1 MFLLQVVVTNINL
14 WGVNMNE
21 EATLDVG
28 DDVSGV
34 SENETVEIVGVSEQ
48 SFNRNMGSI
57 SYLLEVQIVGLALIF
72 GALVAIS
79 FMRWFNVR

>member
-1 MFLLQVVVTNINL
+1 MS
-14 WGVNMNE
+14 E
-21 EATLDVG
+21 ETTLVAEG
-28 DDVSGV
+28 EASGV
-34 SENETVEIVGVSEQ
+34 SETEAVESVGVSEQ

-79 FMRWFNVR
+79 FMRWFHVR

>member
-1 MFLLQVVVTNINL
+1 
-14 WGVNMNE
+14 MNE
-21 EATLDVG
+21 ETIAEVG
-28 DDVSGV
+28 GAESGA

-48 SFNRNMGSI
+48 SFNRNMGSV

-79 FMRWFNVR
+79 FMRWFHVR

>member
-1 MFLLQVVVTNINL
+1 
-14 WGVNMNE
+14 MNE
-21 EATLDVG
+21 ETTLDTG
-28 DDVSGV
+28 GEVSGV
-34 SENETVEIVGVSEQ
+34 SETETVEIVGVSEQ

-57 SYLLEVQIVGLALIF
+57 SHLLEIQIVGLALIF

>member
-1 MFLLQVVVTNINL
+1 
-14 WGVNMNE
+14 MNE
-21 EATLDVG
+21 ETIAEVG
-28 DDVSGV
+28 GAESGV

-48 SFNRNMGSI
+48 SFNRNMGSL

-79 FMRWFNVR
+79 FMRWFHVR

>member
-1 MFLLQVVVTNINL
+1 MS
-14 WGVNMNE
+14 E
-21 EATLDVG
+21 ETTLEAG
-28 DDVSGV
+28 GETSGV
-34 SENETVEIVGVSEQ
+34 SETETVESVGVSEQ

-79 FMRWFNVR
+79 FMRWFHVR

>member
-1 MFLLQVVVTNINL
+1 
-14 WGVNMNE
+14 MNE
-21 EATLDVG
+21 ETAVDVG
-28 DDVSGV
+28 GAESGV

-79 FMRWFNVR
+79 FMRWFHVR

>member
-1 MFLLQVVVTNINL
+1 MLLQIVFTNINL

-21 EATLDVG
+21 ETTLEVG
-28 DDVSGV
+28 EDVSGV

-57 SYLLEVQIVGLALIF
+57 SHLLEIQIVGLALIF

>member
-1 MFLLQVVVTNINL
+1 MS
-14 WGVNMNE
+14 E
-21 EATLDVG
+21 ETTLEAEG
-28 DDVSGV
+28 DVSGV

-57 SYLLEVQIVGLALIF
+57 SHLLEVQIVGLALIF

-79 FMRWFNVR
+79 FMRWFHVR

>member
-1 MFLLQVVVTNINL
+1 
-14 WGVNMNE
+14 MNE
-21 EATLDVG
+21 ETLVEVG
-28 DDVSGV
+28 GAESGV

-48 SFNRNMGSI
+48 SFNRNMGSV

-79 FMRWFNVR
+79 FMRWFHVR

>member
-1 MFLLQVVVTNINL
+1 
-14 WGVNMNE
+14 MNE
-21 EATLDVG
+21 ETALEVG
-28 DDVSGV
+28 GELNGV

-57 SYLLEVQIVGLALIF
+57 SHLLEVQIVGLALIF

-79 FMRWFNVR
+79 FMRWFHVR

>member
-1 MFLLQVVVTNINL
+1 
-14 WGVNMNE
+14 MNE
-21 EATLDVG
+21 ETIVEAG
-28 DDVSGV
+28 GAESGV

-79 FMRWFNVR
+79 FMRWFHVR